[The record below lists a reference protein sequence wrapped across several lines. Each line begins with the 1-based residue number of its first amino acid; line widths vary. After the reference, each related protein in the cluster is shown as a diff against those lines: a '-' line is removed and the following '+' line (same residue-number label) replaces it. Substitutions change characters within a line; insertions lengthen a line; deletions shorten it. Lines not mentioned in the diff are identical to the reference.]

1 MKRYFA
7 FVSLYLA
14 LAISTSFAQ
23 LPASADTNTHIQS
36 FSLLRAGA
44 SVKILWQ
51 TATEKNNNYFEIQR
65 SADGETFSVL
75 ALVFAREDAQHGA
88 DYQYIDNSVSQ
99 SGSEFVHYRIRQV
112 DMQGKS
118 VYTMIRKFRTTA
130 RLAAQ

>member
-7 FVSLYLA
+7 FVSLFMA
-14 LAISTSFAQ
+14 LAISASFAQ
-23 LPASADTNTHIQS
+23 ATTPADSSTHIQS

-65 SADGETFSVL
+65 SLDGEKFSVI
-75 ALVFAREDAQHGA
+75 ALVFAKEDAFTGA
-88 DYQYIDNSVSQ
+88 DYQYIDNSLSQ
-99 SGSEFVHYRIRQV
+99 AGSEFVHYRIRQV

-118 VYTMIRKFRTTA
+118 IYTMVRKFRTSNA
-130 RLAAQ
+130 R